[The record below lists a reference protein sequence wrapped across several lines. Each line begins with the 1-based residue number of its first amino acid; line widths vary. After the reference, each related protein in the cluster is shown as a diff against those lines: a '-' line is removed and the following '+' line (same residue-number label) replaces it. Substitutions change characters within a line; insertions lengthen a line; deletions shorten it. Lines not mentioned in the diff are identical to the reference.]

1 MNSLYKNAII
11 YDISNNKTFEKVK
24 IDNNKILCSNKDILK
39 DIENKYKNI
48 KQHKININICVFYV
62 SLCDYG
68 IIKKSY
74 YWDHIKELDLENLP
88 IYKKDNNLY
97 DFITWY
103 KKYFNNNKIAIYET
117 DKFTKR
123 KHVFENKQDCLDSV
137 NYIQTNPKYKKFN
150 QIFYHAGSFTDIE
163 RYGFIY
169 IRYIFNTTIKN
180 NICSSLSNNIF
191 NKLPIKIW
199 NKFSVSFE
207 SVFNTL
213 RYMMLKMKKGV
224 LVAIKD
230 NKLCVFL
237 PFSTHNYTN
246 DYYTELYFD
255 DKDKQL
261 LKKYK
266 RIIDENKIDPNWFNI
281 YETKQNNTKY
291 KELYKIKKQ
300 LDQNTIN
307 FFKKL
312 HLQMK
317 NINFD
322 RTKWVGNDCFFRYED
337 YEGDK
342 SLALYQDFFV
352 NLCKNRELP
361 DSIFMLNI
369 RDHPILHKDLKDAYV
384 NVVDRKLDS
393 KYIHDEYTP
402 ILSVGASKYTADI
415 PLITQ
420 DDWGRV
426 SKKFYPDDCSNG
438 YIDIENIKIDWN
450 NKTDKCIFRGSATGC
465 YIDEKNVRIKATMLS
480 KKYPELLDA
489 GITSFNRKIK
499 KNIGKSLVVIKPQFN
514 KATFVSLQ
522 DRAKYKYILTLDG
535 HVSAFRLGSEMVLGS
550 VLLLPE
556 SEYYIWFSYL
566 LVPYKHYVPV
576 KSDLSDLIKQIE
588 WCKEN
593 DKKCKKIA
601 DSAKE
606 FYYTYLTEK
615 GVYDYMQKVL
625 CQISFKSLKLP
636 KFSNKIAIIIIYR
649 DSKNNTRLE
658 EKRKYLYWMNKLL
671 HNRCEYDIILVEQ
684 NYTDKFN
691 IGKLKNIG
699 FDYLT
704 NKLGKKYDNYIF
716 SDIDMIPDSLLL
728 EYYFKITDSINGL
741 AWKGTRYEILDLR
754 NKTPFVGGVISCTST
769 VFKQLNGYPNNFYGW
784 EGEDVN
790 FLLRM
795 YEENK
800 PLYINKKG
808 KVIDIEE
815 DEQFTTKQVKD
826 KLLQLKQDN
835 EREENVYEKNI
846 EYKNY
851 KQNGL
856 NTLMYDVIQEF
867 SYPNNYHI
875 IVDPLRKKS
884 MEKYPQLY
892 KFSPQEKDAYN
903 KVKQNLK
910 KINQIPF

>member
-1 MNSLYKNAII
+1 MGSLYKNAIM
-11 YDISNNKTFEKVK
+11 YDISNNNTFEKVK
-24 IDNNKILCSNKDILK
+24 IENNKIICSNKDILK
-39 DIENKYKNI
+39 DIQTKYENI
-48 KQHKININICVFYV
+48 KKQKLNINICVFYV
-62 SLCDYG
+62 SLCDYKF
-68 IIKKSY
+68 IKNSY
-74 YWDHIKELDLENLP
+74 YWDNIKHLDLEILP
-88 IYKKDNNLY
+88 IYKKNNNLY

-103 KKYFNNNKIAIYET
+103 KKNFNNNKIAIYET

-123 KHVFENKQDCLDSV
+123 KHVFDNKQNCLDSV
-137 NYIQTNPKYKKFN
+137 NYIQTNPKHKKYN
-150 QIFYHAGSFTDIE
+150 QIFYHASSISDIE

-191 NKLPIKIW
+191 NKYPIKIW
-199 NKFSVSFE
+199 NKFSISFE
-207 SVFNTL
+207 SVYNTIN
-213 RYMMLKMKKGV
+213 YMMNKMKKGI

-237 PFSTHNYTN
+237 PFSKYNYTN

-255 DKDKQL
+255 DKDKEL

-266 RIIDENKIDPNWFNI
+266 KNI
-281 YETKQNNTKY
+281 NSNSNL
-291 KELYKIKKQ
+291 KELDKIKKQ
-300 LDQNTIN
+300 LKQNTIN

-312 HLQMK
+312 NLPMK

-342 SLALYQDFFV
+342 SVALYQDFFV
-352 NLCKNRELP
+352 NLCKNREIP

-393 KYIHDEYTP
+393 KYIHNEYTP

-438 YIDIENIKIDWN
+438 YIDIENIKVDWN
-450 NKTDKCIFRGSATGC
+450 NKIDKCIFRGSATGC
-465 YIDEKNVRIKATMLS
+465 YIDENNVRIKATMLS

-550 VLLLPE
+550 VLLLPD

-576 KSDLSDLIKQIE
+576 KRDLSDLITQIE

-593 DKKCKKIA
+593 DEKCKKIA
-601 DSAKE
+601 NYAKE

-625 CQISFKSLKLP
+625 CQISFKSLNLP
-636 KFSNKIAIIIIYR
+636 KFDKKIAIIIIYR
-649 DSKNNTRLE
+649 NSKDNTRLE

-671 HNRCEYDIILVEQ
+671 HNRCDYDIILVEQ

-716 SDIDMIPDSLLL
+716 SDIDMIPDSNLLQ
-728 EYYFKITDSINGL
+728 YYFKTTDSINGL
-741 AWKGTRYEILDLR
+741 AWKGTRYEIQDVR
-754 NKTPFVGGVISCTST
+754 NKTPFVGGVISSTST

-795 YEENK
+795 YEEKK

-808 KVIDIEE
+808 RVIDIEE
-815 DEQFTTKQVKD
+815 NDEFTTKQVTD
-826 KLLQLKQDN
+826 KLEQLKQSN

-846 EYKNY
+846 DYKNY

-856 NTLMYDVIQEF
+856 STLIYDVIQEF
-867 SYPNNYHI
+867 SYPHNYHI
-875 IVDPLRKKS
+875 IIDPLKNKC
-884 MEKYPQLY
+884 MDKYPQLY
-892 KFSPQEKDAYN
+892 KFKPQEKDSYN
-903 KVKQNLK
+903 QVKRHLK
-910 KINQIPF
+910 DIKQILF